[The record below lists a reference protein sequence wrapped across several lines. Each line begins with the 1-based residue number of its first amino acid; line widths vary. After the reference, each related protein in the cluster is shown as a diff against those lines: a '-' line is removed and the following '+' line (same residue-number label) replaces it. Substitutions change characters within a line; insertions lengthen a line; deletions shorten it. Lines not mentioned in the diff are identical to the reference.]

1 MLHRQHRLISHPMR
15 RARYSW
21 LCGAAL
27 LLFAHGAQCAI
38 SFKAAASAA
47 ASSATISY
55 RSTGAVTSA
64 NSGNLTARLPAAA
77 LGEMFFCQ
85 VSARDNVAHSMPAAW
100 TQVYSLSNS
109 STARASLFYKVS
121 AASETNPLITHPGGG
136 RIMAQC
142 TRFRGV
148 DPSNPLDVAY
158 AAQYAANS
166 ASVVSGSLS
175 SASNNDMLLFTAHL
189 SATPNAPNALT
200 IPSGWTRPYY
210 SRSTNNALAL
220 NYRAQAAPAP
230 VGPIGATASAA
241 AENYGVLL
249 ALRSAASLTITKPA
263 GTVAGDVMI
272 AAVTATP
279 SSIPITPPTGW
290 TLIQSQQQTANTSSV
305 VSAFY
310 RVAGASEP
318 SSYTWILAS
327 GHAGAVGGIL
337 SYSGVDTAV
346 PLDVSA
352 KAATPK
358 SLNHAAPSV
367 TTTQTGDM
375 LVTVHEYT
383 SSRSWTPPAGMT
395 ERVDIA
401 SSGRSSSGITL
412 EMNELLLG
420 VPSATGTKTARAAA
434 NSDAGATISIALRA
448 AVAAPH
454 HIAIQHDGAGVTCAP
469 ESVTLRACA
478 DAACST
484 LYTNGGVSGTLS
496 PNGSVFNIGSSGIG
510 TGTVSAASPGTYT
523 ISATVSPVPT
533 GNPAASCRNT
543 ASGSTSC
550 SIVFSAS
557 GLTLSLPNFPAATG
571 TNFATVRATDSNCNS
586 TLNGNRSLRFFS
598 AYTNPNSG
606 TQASSINGTA
616 ISTSA
621 ASPTTLTLNFV
632 NGVATFG
639 LNYADVGRITLD
651 ATDAL
656 TNTHG
661 SGQFVAYPAGFVLS
675 AIQRSSDNLPNPSA
689 ANAAG
694 AKFVKAG
701 ENFSATVRATNALG
715 NTTPNFGRESPS
727 ESVKLSASLLADP
740 DLVNNPAVNGT
751 FGAFSNGVASGSA
764 FTWNEVGIITLTPS
778 LLSGNYLST
787 GINVTGTPSS
797 KVGRFYAHHFGLT
810 PHPTNPLLNRADT
823 TCSTC
828 IFSYMGER
836 LDAQFSLTAQALNNN
851 TTQNYQ
857 GAYAKL
863 NLAAAGNPFGFG
875 AVDGANFLS
884 ARLSIASPASG
895 VFILGVASNIVAP
908 LIFTRGVT
916 PDGPYDTL
924 RIGIA
929 PVDADGA
936 AMGAFDLD
944 TDASIPGNDHALLG
958 STSMRY
964 GRMHLS
970 NAHGS
975 ELLPLPIPVLTQYWN
990 GAGYITNRDDNN
1002 TVLGAANILLSNYQR
1017 NLNSGE
1023 TLVTPPLFV
1032 NGVGQ
1037 ITLSAPGAGN
1047 DGSVDLHTNAPNY
1060 LPSATT
1066 RATFGIYKGG
1076 PVIYQRENY

>member
-1 MLHRQHRLISHPMR
+1 MR
-15 RARYSW
+15 IARSSW
-21 LCGAAL
+21 ICGAAL

-47 ASSATISY
+47 ASGATISY
-55 RSTGAVTSA
+55 RSAGTVTSA
-64 NSGNLTARLPAAA
+64 NSGNLTARLPAAVP
-77 LGEMFFCQ
+77 GEMFFCQ
-85 VSARDNVAHSMPAAW
+85 VSSRDNVAHSMPAAW
-100 TQVYSLSNS
+100 SQAYSLSS
-109 STARASLFYKVS
+109 SGTLRASLFYKIS
-121 AASETNPLITHPGGG
+121 AASETNPVITHPGGG
-136 RIMAQC
+136 RIMARC

-158 AAQYAANS
+158 AAQYAASS

-175 SASNNDMLLFTAHL
+175 SVSTNDMLLFTAHL
-189 SATPNAPNALT
+189 SATPNAPNGLT
-200 IPSGWTRPYY
+200 RPNAWTRPYY
-210 SRSTNNALAL
+210 SRSTNNAIAL
-220 NYRAQAAPAP
+220 NYRAQAAPAL
-230 VGPIGATASAA
+230 VGPISATASAA

-249 ALRSAASLTITKPA
+249 ALRSAASLTISKPA

-272 AAVTATP
+272 AAVTSTP
-279 SSIPITPPTGW
+279 SSIPITAPAGW
-290 TLIQSQQQTANTSSV
+290 TLIQSQQQTASTSSV

-327 GHAGAVGGIL
+327 GHAGAVGGIV
-337 SYSGVDTAV
+337 SYSGVDTAA

-383 SSRSWTPPAGMT
+383 SARRWTPPAGMT

-401 SSGRSSSGITL
+401 SSGGSSSGISL
-412 EMNELLLG
+412 EMNQLLLG
-420 VPSATGTKTARAAA
+420 VPSATGTKIARAAS

-454 HIAIQHDGAGVTCAP
+454 HIEIQHDGAGVTCAP
-469 ESVTLRACA
+469 ETVTLRACA
-478 DAACST
+478 DAACTT
-484 LYTNGGVSGTLS
+484 LYTSGGVSGTLS

-510 TGTVSAASPGTYT
+510 SGTVSSATPGTYT
-523 ISATVSPVPT
+523 LNASVSPVPS
-533 GNPAASCRNT
+533 GSPAASCRNT
-543 ASGSTSC
+543 TSGSTSC
-550 SIVFSAS
+550 SIVFSTT
-557 GLTLSLPNFPAATG
+557 GLTLSLPNFPAASG
-571 TNFATVRATDSNCNS
+571 TNLASVRATDSTCNS
-586 TLNGNRSLRFFS
+586 SFNGNRSLRFFS

-606 TQASSINGTA
+606 TQASSINGAA

-632 NGVATFG
+632 NGLATFG

-656 TNTHG
+656 TGTHG
-661 SGQFVAYPAGFVLS
+661 ASAFVAYPVGFVLS
-675 AIQRSSDNLPNPSA
+675 AIQRSSDNLPNPGA

-694 AKFVKAG
+694 ARFVKAG
-701 ENFSATVRATNALG
+701 ENFGATVRATNALG
-715 NTTPNFGRESPS
+715 NTTPNFGREAPA
-727 ESVKLSASLLADP
+727 ESVKLSAALLADP
-740 DLVNNPAVNGT
+740 DLVHNPAVNGV

-778 LLSGNYLST
+778 SLSGNYLGT
-787 GINVTGTPSS
+787 GINVTGTPSGN
-797 KVGRFYAHHFGLT
+797 VGRFYAHHFGLT
-810 PHPTNPLLNRADT
+810 PHPTSPLLNRADT
-823 TCSTC
+823 ACSAC
-828 IFSYMGER
+828 IFTYMGER
-836 LDAQFSLTAQALNNN
+836 LDAQFSLTAQALNNS

-863 NLAAAGNPFGFG
+863 NLAAAGNPLGFG
-875 AVDGANFLS
+875 AVDGGNFLS

-895 VFILGVASNIVAP
+895 AFMLGAAANIVAP

-916 PDGPYDTL
+916 PDGPYNTL

-936 AMGAFDLD
+936 AIGAFDLD
-944 TDASIPGNDHALLG
+944 TDGAIPGNEHALLG
-958 STSMRY
+958 GTAMRY
-964 GRMHLS
+964 GRMQLS

-975 ELLPLPIPVLTQYWN
+975 ELLQLPIPVLTQYWN
-990 GAGYITNRDDNN
+990 GAGYITNRDDND

-1023 TLVTPPLFV
+1023 TLVTPPTFI
-1032 NGVGQ
+1032 NGAGK

-1047 DGSVDLHTNAPNY
+1047 DGSVDLHTNAPTY
-1060 LPSATT
+1060 LPSSTT

-1076 PVIYQRENY
+1076 PMIYQRENY